1 MDNQTFDFGMVGLG
15 VMGRNLLLNIADH
28 GFKAIGFDK
37 DPQKTSDFEAAATP
51 GTIVKGVNTLEE
63 MVASL
68 STPRRIMI
76 LVPAGK
82 PVDDVIESLLPLVSK
97 GDIIIDG
104 GNTYYSDTLR
114 RYEYLQPKGIHF
126 IGIGVSGG
134 EGGART
140 GPSMMPGGDENAWHQ
155 LKPVLSAIAAKVN
168 GEPCVDYMGK
178 GAAGHFVKMVHNGIE
193 YAIMQLIC
201 EVYDL
206 LRRAGGFRNKELHEL
221 FSEWNDAELKSYL
234 IEITAAIFKQ
244 PDPETGNDLVDIILD
259 KAGAKGTGKWTSQIA
274 MNLGVA
280 IPTIDM
286 AVTMRNLSA
295 LKADREAADQLQK
308 SLGDNL
314 LASAA
319 PSEIGGTFKK
329 QLAEDCRKALYS
341 AIILSYVQGM
351 AMLHT
356 ASKDLAMDIPLHNAV
371 KVWRGGCIIRS
382 TLLETFYAAYQRN
395 PEVSNLLLDQ
405 EIATLVNKSVV
416 SLRKT
421 VGLASSMGIAA
432 GGLMTALTYF
442 DAFTTGRLP
451 LNLLQAQRD
460 YFGAHTYERIDRDGK
475 FHTQWT

>member
-1 MDNQTFDFGMVGLG
+1 MVGLG
-15 VMGRNLLLNIADH
+15 VMGRNLLLNVADH

-37 DPQKTSDFEAAATP
+37 DPQKTSAFEASATP
-51 GTIVKGVNTLEE
+51 GTVVKGVNTLEE
-63 MVASL
+63 MVTSL

-82 PVDDVIESLLPLVSK
+82 PVDDVIESLLPLVNK

-104 GNTYYSDTLR
+104 GNTYYTDTLR

-134 EGGART
+134 EEGARF
-140 GPSMMPGGDENAWHQ
+140 GPSMMPGGDETAWTE

-168 GEPCVDYMGK
+168 GDACVDYMGK

-201 EVYDL
+201 EVYEL
-206 LRRAGGFRNKELHEL
+206 LHKGADFSNEELHAI
-221 FSEWNDAELKSYL
+221 FNTWNEAELKSYL
-234 IEITAAIFKQ
+234 IEITAAIFNQ
-244 PDPETGNDLVDIILD
+244 MDPETGKPLVDSILD
-259 KAGAKGTGKWTSQIA
+259 KAGSKGTGKWTSQIA

-295 LKADREAADQLQK
+295 LKTDRLEAEKLHKQL
-308 SLGDNL
+308 S
-314 LASAA
+314 ASAA
-319 PSEIGGTFKK
+319 GKTLHIDKNE
-329 QLAEDCRKALYS
+329 LAEDCRKALFA

-395 PEVSNLLLDQ
+395 PDISNLLLDEQ
-405 EIATLVNKSVV
+405 IATLVQQSVG

-421 VGLASSMGIAA
+421 VSIAALQGFAA
-432 GGLMTALTYF
+432 GGLMNALTYF

-460 YFGAHTYERIDRDGK
+460 YFGAHTYERIDREGK

>member
-1 MDNQTFDFGMVGLG
+1 
-15 VMGRNLLLNIADH
+15 MGRNLLLNVADH

-37 DPQKTSDFEAAATP
+37 DPQKTSDFEKAASK

-63 MVASL
+63 MVSSL
-68 STPRRIMI
+68 ATPRRIMI

-82 PVDDVIESLLPLVSK
+82 PVDDVIESLLPLISK

-104 GNTYYSDTLR
+104 GNTYYTDTLR

-134 EGGART
+134 EEGART

-155 LKPVLSAIAAKVN
+155 LKPVLSAIAASVN

-201 EVYDL
+201 ETYDL
-206 LRRAGGFRNKELHEL
+206 LRRGGNFSNEELHQL
-221 FSEWNDAELKSYL
+221 FSSWNEAELKSYL
-234 IEITAAIFKQ
+234 IEITAAIFTQK
-244 PDPETGNDLVDIILD
+244 DPETGADLVDQILD
-259 KAGAKGTGKWTSQIA
+259 KAGSKGTGKWTSQIA
-274 MNLGVA
+274 MDLGVP

-286 AVTMRNLSA
+286 AVTMRALSA
-295 LKADREAADQLQK
+295 LKSDRLKAEKLHKETSGNTGKSQSIDKAELAADCK
-308 SLGDNL
+308 
-314 LASAA
+314 
-319 PSEIGGTFKK
+319 
-329 QLAEDCRKALYS
+329 KALYA

-356 ASKDLAMDIPLHNAV
+356 ASADLRMDIPLHNAV

-382 TLLETFYAAYQRN
+382 TLLETFYDAYLRN
-395 PEVSNLLLDQ
+395 PAISNLLLD
-405 EIATLVNKSVV
+405 EKIASILSEPTG
-416 SLRKT
+416 SLRKM
-421 VGLASSMGIAA
+421 VSLAAFNGFTA
-432 GGLMTALTYF
+432 GGLMSALSYY

-460 YFGAHTYERIDRDGK
+460 YFGAHTYERTDREGK
-475 FHTQWT
+475 FHTVWT

>member
-1 MDNQTFDFGMVGLG
+1 MVGLG
-15 VMGRNLLLNIADH
+15 VMGRNLLLNVADH

-37 DPQKTSDFEAAATP
+37 DPQKTSDFEKAASK

-63 MVASL
+63 MVSSL
-68 STPRRIMI
+68 ATPRRIMI

-82 PVDDVIESLLPLVSK
+82 PVDDVIESLLPLISK

-104 GNTYYSDTLR
+104 GNTYYTDTLR

-134 EGGART
+134 EEGART

-155 LKPVLSAIAAKVN
+155 LKPVLSSIAAKVN

-201 EVYDL
+201 ETYDL
-206 LRRAGGFRNKELHEL
+206 LRRGGNFSNEELHQL
-221 FSEWNDAELKSYL
+221 FSSWNEAELKSYL
-234 IEITAAIFKQ
+234 IEITAAIFTQK
-244 PDPETGNDLVDIILD
+244 DPETGADLVDQILD
-259 KAGAKGTGKWTSQIA
+259 KAGSKGTGKWTSQIA
-274 MNLGVA
+274 MDLGVP

-286 AVTMRNLSA
+286 AVTMRALSA
-295 LKADREAADQLQK
+295 LKSDRLKAEKLHKQTSGNTGKSQSIDKAELAADCK
-308 SLGDNL
+308 
-314 LASAA
+314 
-319 PSEIGGTFKK
+319 
-329 QLAEDCRKALYS
+329 KALYA

-356 ASKDLAMDIPLHNAV
+356 ASADLRMDIPLHNAV

-382 TLLETFYAAYQRN
+382 TLLETFYDAYLRN
-395 PEVSNLLLDQ
+395 PAISNLLLD
-405 EIATLVNKSVV
+405 EKIASILSEPTG
-416 SLRKT
+416 SLRKM
-421 VGLASSMGIAA
+421 VSLAAFNGFTA
-432 GGLMTALTYF
+432 GGLMSALSYY

-460 YFGAHTYERIDRDGK
+460 YFGAHTYERTDREGK
-475 FHTQWT
+475 FHTVWT

>member
-15 VMGRNLLLNIADH
+15 VMGRNLLLNVADH

-37 DPQKTSDFEAAATP
+37 DPKKTSDFEAAASA
-51 GTIVKGVNTLEE
+51 GTTVKGVNTLEE
-63 MVASL
+63 MVAQL
-68 STPRRIMI
+68 AMPRRIMI

-104 GNTYYSDTLR
+104 GNTYYTDTLR

-134 EGGART
+134 EEGARF
-140 GPSMMPGGDENAWHQ
+140 GPSMMPGGDESAWQQ
-155 LKPVLSAIAAKVN
+155 LKPVLTSIAAKVN
-168 GEPCVDYMGK
+168 GEACVDYMGK

-201 EVYDL
+201 ETYDL
-206 LRRAGGFRNKELHEL
+206 LHRGGKFSNEELHEL
-221 FSEWNDAELKSYL
+221 FSNWNDGELKSYL

-244 PDPETGNDLVDIILD
+244 MDPETGKHLVDSILD
-259 KAGAKGTGKWTSQIA
+259 KAGSKGTGKWTSQIA
-274 MNLGVA
+274 MDLGVA

-286 AVTMRNLSA
+286 AVTMRTISA
-295 LKADREAADQLQK
+295 LKSDRLAAEKLHREMQIRLT
-308 SLGDNL
+308 NA
-314 LASAA
+314 ASAT
-319 PSEIGGTFKK
+319 SLSLDKK
-329 QLAEDCRKALYS
+329 ELAEDCRKALFA

-351 AMLHT
+351 SMLHT

-382 TLLETFYAAYQRN
+382 TLLGTFYEAYQRN
-395 PEVSNLLLDQ
+395 PAISNLLLDDA
-405 EIATLVNKSVV
+405 IAELVTQQIG
-416 SLRKT
+416 SLRKA
-421 VGLASSMGIAA
+421 VSLAALNGFAA
-432 GGLMTALTYF
+432 GGLMNALTYY
-442 DAFTTGRLP
+442 DAFTTARLP

-460 YFGAHTYERIDRDGK
+460 YFGAHTYERIDREGK

>member
-1 MDNQTFDFGMVGLG
+1 MVGLG
-15 VMGRNLLLNIADH
+15 VMGRNLLLNVADH

-37 DPQKTSDFEAAATP
+37 DPKKTTDFEAAATA
-51 GTIVKGVNTLEE
+51 GTTVKGVNTLEE
-63 MVASL
+63 MVAQL
-68 STPRRIMI
+68 AVPRRIMI

-104 GNTYYSDTLR
+104 GNTYYTDTLR

-134 EGGART
+134 EEGARF
-140 GPSMMPGGDENAWHQ
+140 GPSMMPGGDESAWQQ
-155 LKPVLSAIAAKVN
+155 LKPVLTSIAAKVN
-168 GEPCVDYMGK
+168 GEACVDYMGK

-201 EVYDL
+201 ETYDL
-206 LRRAGGFRNKELHEL
+206 LHRGGKFSNEELHEL
-221 FSEWNDAELKSYL
+221 FSNWNDGELKSYL

-244 PDPETGNDLVDIILD
+244 IDPETGNHLVDSILD
-259 KAGAKGTGKWTSQIA
+259 KAGSKGTGKWTSQIA
-274 MNLGVA
+274 MDLGVA

-286 AVTMRNLSA
+286 AVTMRNMSA
-295 LKADREAADQLQK
+295 LKSDRLAAEKLHSEMQIRLT
-308 SLGDNL
+308 N
-314 LASAA
+314 AA
-319 PSEIGGTFKK
+319 PAASLSLDKK
-329 QLAEDCRKALYS
+329 ELAEDCRKALFA

-351 AMLHT
+351 SMLHT

-382 TLLETFYAAYQRN
+382 TLLGTFYEAYQRN
-395 PEVSNLLLDQ
+395 PAISNLLLDDA
-405 EIATLVNKSVV
+405 IAELVTRQIG
-416 SLRKT
+416 SLRKA
-421 VGLASSMGIAA
+421 VSLAALNGFAA
-432 GGLMTALTYF
+432 GGLMNALTYY

-460 YFGAHTYERIDRDGK
+460 YFGAHTYERIDREGK

>member
-15 VMGRNLLLNIADH
+15 VMGRNLLLNVADH

-37 DPQKTSDFEAAATP
+37 DPQKTRDFEAAATP
-51 GTIVKGVNTLEE
+51 GTTVKGVNTLEE
-63 MVASL
+63 MVAQLSL
-68 STPRRIMI
+68 PRRIMI

-82 PVDDVIESLLPLVSK
+82 PVDDVIESLLPLISK

-104 GNTYYSDTLR
+104 GNTYYTDTLR

-134 EGGART
+134 EEGART
-140 GPSMMPGGDENAWHQ
+140 GPSMMPGGDETAWQQ
-155 LKPVLSAIAAKVN
+155 LKPVLSSIAAKVN
-168 GEPCVDYMGK
+168 NEPCVDYMGK

-201 EVYDL
+201 ETYDL
-206 LRRAGGFRNKELHEL
+206 LRRGGNFSNEELHQL
-221 FSEWNDAELKSYL
+221 FTTWNEGELKSYL

-244 PDPETGNDLVDIILD
+244 MDPETGTHLVDQILD
-259 KAGAKGTGKWTSQIA
+259 KAGSKGTGKWTSQIA
-274 MNLGVA
+274 MDLGVA

-286 AVTMRNLSA
+286 AVTMRAISA
-295 LKADREAADQLQK
+295 LKTDRLTAEKLHTELI
-308 SLGDNL
+308 SRHSH
-314 LASAA
+314 ASA
-319 PSEIGGTFKK
+319 SESLSLDKAA
-329 QLAEDCRKALYS
+329 LAEDCRKALF
-341 AIILSYVQGM
+341 AAVILSYVQGM

-356 ASKDLAMDIPLHNAV
+356 ASKELSMDIPLHNAV

-382 TLLETFYAAYQRN
+382 TLLETFYEAYLRN
-395 PEVSNLLLDQ
+395 PAISNLLLDGK
-405 EIATLVNKSVV
+405 IATVV
-416 SLRKT
+416 ASQISSLRKT
-421 VGLASSMGIAA
+421 VSLAALNGFTA
-432 GGLMTALTYF
+432 GGLMTALSYY

-460 YFGAHTYERIDRDGK
+460 YFGAHTYERVDREGK

>member
-15 VMGRNLLLNIADH
+15 VMGRNLLLNVADH

-37 DPQKTSDFEAAATP
+37 DLQKTRDFEAAATP
-51 GTIVKGVNTLEE
+51 GTTVKGVNTLEE
-63 MVASL
+63 MVAQLSL
-68 STPRRIMI
+68 PRRIMI

-82 PVDDVIESLLPLVSK
+82 PVDDVIESLLPLIDT

-104 GNTYYSDTLR
+104 GNTYYTDTLR
-114 RYEYLQPKGIHF
+114 RYEYLRPKGIHF

-134 EGGART
+134 EEGART
-140 GPSMMPGGDENAWHQ
+140 GPSMMPGGDETAWQQ
-155 LKPVLSAIAAKVN
+155 LKPVLSSIAAKVN
-168 GEPCVDYMGK
+168 NEPCVDYMGK

-201 EVYDL
+201 ETYDIL
-206 LRRAGGFRNKELHEL
+206 KRGGNFSNEELHQL
-221 FSEWNDAELKSYL
+221 FSSWNEGELKSYL

-244 PDPETGNDLVDIILD
+244 TDPETGTHLVDQILD
-259 KAGAKGTGKWTSQIA
+259 KAGSKGTGKWTSQIA
-274 MNLGVA
+274 MDLGVA

-286 AVTMRNLSA
+286 AVTMRAMSA
-295 LKADREAADQLQK
+295 LKTDRLNAEKLHTELIRQDTH
-308 SLGDNL
+308 
-314 LASAA
+314 ASATA
-319 PSEIGGTFKK
+319 SLSSDKSI
-329 QLAEDCRKALYS
+329 LAEDCRKALF
-341 AIILSYVQGM
+341 AAVILSYVQGM

-356 ASKDLAMDIPLHNAV
+356 ASKDLSMDIPLHNAV

-382 TLLETFYAAYQRN
+382 TLLETFYDAYLRN
-395 PEVSNLLLDQ
+395 PAISNLLLD
-405 EIATLVNKSVV
+405 EKIAALITAPIS

-421 VGLASSMGIAA
+421 VSVAALNGFTA
-432 GGLMTALTYF
+432 GGLMSALSYF

-460 YFGAHTYERIDRDGK
+460 YFGAHTYERLDREGK

>member
-1 MDNQTFDFGMVGLG
+1 MVGLG
-15 VMGRNLLLNIADH
+15 VMGRNLLLNVADH

-37 DPQKTSDFEAAATP
+37 DPQKTSDFEKAACK

-63 MVASL
+63 MVSSL
-68 STPRRIMI
+68 ATPRRIMI

-82 PVDDVIESLLPLVSK
+82 PVDDVIESLLPLISK

-104 GNTYYSDTLR
+104 GNTYYTDTLR

-134 EGGART
+134 EEGART

-155 LKPVLSAIAAKVN
+155 LKPVLSAIAASVN

-201 EVYDL
+201 ETYDL
-206 LRRAGGFRNKELHEL
+206 LRRGGNFSNEELHQL
-221 FSEWNDAELKSYL
+221 FSSWNEAELKSYL
-234 IEITAAIFKQ
+234 IEITAAIFTQK
-244 PDPETGNDLVDIILD
+244 DPETGADLVDQILD
-259 KAGAKGTGKWTSQIA
+259 KAGSKGTGKWTSQIA
-274 MNLGVA
+274 MDLGVP

-286 AVTMRNLSA
+286 AVTMRALSA
-295 LKADREAADQLQK
+295 LKSDRLKAEKLHKETSGNTGKSQSIDKAELAADCK
-308 SLGDNL
+308 
-314 LASAA
+314 
-319 PSEIGGTFKK
+319 
-329 QLAEDCRKALYS
+329 KALYA

-356 ASKDLAMDIPLHNAV
+356 ASADLRMDIPLHNAV

-382 TLLETFYAAYQRN
+382 TLLETFYDAYLRN
-395 PEVSNLLLDQ
+395 PAISNLLLD
-405 EIATLVNKSVV
+405 EKIASILSEPTG
-416 SLRKT
+416 SLRKM
-421 VGLASSMGIAA
+421 VSLAAFNGFTA
-432 GGLMTALTYF
+432 GGLMSALSYY

-460 YFGAHTYERIDRDGK
+460 YFGAHTYERTDREGK
-475 FHTQWT
+475 FHTVWT

>member
-15 VMGRNLLLNIADH
+15 VMGRNLLLNVADH

-37 DPQKTSDFEAAATP
+37 DSRKTRDFEAAATP
-51 GTIVKGVNTLEE
+51 GTTVKGVNTLEE
-63 MVASL
+63 MVAQLSL
-68 STPRRIMI
+68 PRRIMI

-82 PVDDVIESLLPLVSK
+82 PVDDVIESLLPLISQ

-104 GNTYYSDTLR
+104 GNTYYTDTLR

-134 EGGART
+134 EEGART
-140 GPSMMPGGDENAWHQ
+140 GPSMMPGGDETAWQQ
-155 LKPVLSAIAAKVN
+155 LKPVLSSIAAKVN
-168 GEPCVDYMGK
+168 NEPCVDYMGK

-201 EVYDL
+201 ETYDL
-206 LRRAGGFRNKELHEL
+206 LRRGGNFSNEELHQL
-221 FSEWNDAELKSYL
+221 FTTWNEGELKSYL

-244 PDPETGNDLVDIILD
+244 PDPETGTHLVDQILD
-259 KAGAKGTGKWTSQIA
+259 KAGSKGTGKWTSQIA
-274 MNLGVA
+274 MDLGVA

-286 AVTMRNLSA
+286 AVTMRAISA
-295 LKADREAADQLQK
+295 LKTDRLTAEKLHTELTSRHAH
-308 SLGDNL
+308 
-314 LASAA
+314 ASATESLSLDKDA
-319 PSEIGGTFKK
+319 
-329 QLAEDCRKALYS
+329 LAEDCRKALF
-341 AIILSYVQGM
+341 AAVILSYVQGM

-356 ASKDLAMDIPLHNAV
+356 ASKELSMDIPLHNAV

-382 TLLETFYAAYQRN
+382 TLLETFYEAYLRN
-395 PEVSNLLLDQ
+395 PAISNLLLDAK
-405 EIATLVNKSVV
+405 IATVV
-416 SLRKT
+416 ASQISSLRKT
-421 VGLASSMGIAA
+421 VSLAALNGFTA
-432 GGLMTALTYF
+432 GGLMTALSYY

-460 YFGAHTYERIDRDGK
+460 YFGAHTYERVDREGK